1 MKKIILTMSLLTLGL
16 MAADFSQLTTEELT
30 AMRGTVAVEDKADFR
45 AEMQSRVALMTAEE
59 QATFRESRQAAG
71 QQLRDGSGADQ
82 GKGQGKGK
90 GNAGENMPIFEDF
103 DSNNDGSITEAELTA
118 ARTARMTEKAEAGKL
133 LKNVANAPEFS
144 TLDTNADGTID
155 ATEFTAHQTEQRET
169 KADNMGQGTQQGMG
183 SGQMNKNQMRQGQGM
198 GQGQR
203 P

>member
-1 MKKIILTMSLLTLGL
+1 MKKTILTMSLLTLGL

-30 AMRGTVAVEDKADFR
+30 AMRGTVAVEDRADFR

-59 QATFRESRQAAG
+59 QAAFRESRQAAG
-71 QQLRDGSGADQ
+71 QKLRDGSGAGQ
-82 GKGQGKGK
+82 SKGEGK
-90 GNAGENMPIFEDF
+90 GNAGENMPTFADF
-103 DSNNDGSITEAELTA
+103 DTDGDGAITEAELTA
-118 ARTARMTEKAEAGKL
+118 ARTDRMTENAEAGKL

-169 KADNMGQGTQQGMG
+169 KADNRGQGTQQGMG